1 MNERFRRHIGLLV
14 QQALDEANLSI
25 EDYCKLYDKNLP
37 RMRQVCLGRA
47 WSVSFNEV
55 LKIFDNL
62 NFPINLVKDESQFKP
77 RGTSDSGT
85 ST

>member
-1 MNERFRRHIGLLV
+1 MNERFRRHIGLLI

-47 WSVSFNEV
+47 YSVSFNEI
-55 LKIFDNL
+55 LKIFTNL
-62 NFPINLVKDESQFKP
+62 NFPIRLVKDESQLRP
-77 RGTSDSGT
+77 SGTGDSGT